1 MIARLTGILAEQLP
15 GFAII
20 DVNGVGYKVEGS
32 FPSLKPLQEITLYI
46 HTHVRENELRLFG
59 FTGLQQL
66 SLFEELLGV
75 SGVGPKTALA
85 MINNLGQ
92 EKIVSAISGG
102 KPALLKT
109 PGVGGKTAERVVL
122 ELKNK
127 IAGLG
132 IKADAA
138 TESENSTEQ
147 ELVQAL
153 LDFGY
158 GRAEVST
165 AIKGLDFDKSDL
177 GSLIKLSLQKLR
189 K

>member
-15 GFAII
+15 GYAIV

-32 FPSLKPLQEITLYI
+32 FGSLKPSETITLYI

-59 FTGLQQL
+59 FTTLLQL

-75 SGVGPKTALA
+75 SGVGPKTAVA
-85 MINNLGQ
+85 MINNLGL

-102 KPALLKT
+102 KPSLLKT

-122 ELKNK
+122 ELKSK
-127 IAGLG
+127 IANLG
-132 IKADAA
+132 IKADPASFS
-138 TESENSTEQ
+138 ESSTEQ

-158 GRAEVST
+158 GRAEVS
-165 AIKGLDFDKSDL
+165 AAVKGLDFDKTDL
-177 GSLIKLSLQKLR
+177 SALIKLSLQKLR